1 MVMPGVMILILLN
14 MTYDDDTD
22 EMRIMRRMI

>member
-1 MVMPGVMILILLN
+1 VVMPGVMILILLN